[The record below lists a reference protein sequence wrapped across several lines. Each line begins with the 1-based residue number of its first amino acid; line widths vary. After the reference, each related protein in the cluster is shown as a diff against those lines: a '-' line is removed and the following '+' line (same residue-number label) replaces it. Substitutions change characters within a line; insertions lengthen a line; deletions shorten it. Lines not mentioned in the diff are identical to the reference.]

1 VRSSNLCQ
9 IAILFLTLLA
19 AVIVV
24 PAEAQ
29 TVSNKTSSYDF
40 RGESLERVLD
50 TIARDTGI
58 DLVYDPELV
67 RGREVF
73 KRVDDQTLAEMLRLI
88 LSDYDLDYIT
98 LSSGTI
104 VIIQRAADA
113 PAYGTLS
120 GIIVDSRTG
129 EPLPGATVMFAD
141 AAGGTSAGQMGQ
153 FSINKMISGEHTLI
167 FSFVGYRAVTKQIM
181 IPPGR
186 QISETIELRP
196 GPVDISPIVVE
207 AHRPQVY
214 RLEMSQP
221 GNGLSLNDNS
231 WNSGPIRDLSIIPG
245 ITSGVPMAEIALQGG
260 QESEHRVRLDGAPV
274 YSPYSTGRL
283 FNSFSPY
290 AIGSVQVQRAGYDAR
305 EGSQIAGLID
315 LSHDL
320 PTKDRNGLMLQ
331 ADPLSVNARGNL
343 SHSLSDQS
351 SLSVM
356 SVFRTNIWGVYKDP
370 VMEETLRNWDV
381 IDPLITNS
389 VSERIENAEDYV
401 PFNHQSDLSFHDFH
415 AAIRYKANTFNTVT
429 LSVYDSGNSLNTAV
443 LNRSL
448 SGSQSEPY
456 LYAAESY
463 EWKNRMAQLS
473 WSSLPTPRLGVDSQ
487 ISYSRS
493 AFSHGSELGYGIP
506 LQFRANAEGALS
518 SDSGFQFSSVE
529 LPSNVKGNSIEHLV
543 LKSDISYSINPA
555 VDLLGGFQADRVI
568 SSLDSGEKQNPPALF
583 DVTST
588 MLGGYATGSFR
599 FSRYWHLNTGSRFTY
614 LNEAGR
620 LYAEPRV
627 SLQVDSPEAGIGY
640 WSGKISGGLYRQFI
654 NEYRV
659 SNSGATSVVPTFS
672 IWSHAGTLPV
682 PKAFHLTGSWYFEPS
697 DKSTLRVEGYLKWQP
712 VTSITSYRLGSAGN
726 ESDERGRTDIFA
738 ETTEMRASGV
748 GLRYQRS
755 LFGSSLKLLAG
766 YDYSYATI
774 DMETQ
779 FSRTVSTPWNDPHRG
794 QIRALWSVSNDLTL
808 IGKWQGIWGRTWA
821 YRDSYYSYLQIEG
834 QQSAPG
840 FDFSTPDDDRL
851 PYFSQ
856 VDVSTVYSPDIGGIK
871 MEFRLDLINVLNRS
885 NPVDRYLRPVTQD
898 GGGKQYET
906 ADRTLPGF
914 YPTVSIKLSI

>member
-1 VRSSNLCQ
+1 MT
-9 IAILFLTLLA
+9 I
-19 AVIVV
+19 
-24 PAEAQ
+24 PAGAQ
-29 TVSNKTSSYDF
+29 TVTNDKYSFDF

-50 TIARDTGI
+50 TIAKDAKI

-73 KRVDDQTLAEMLRLI
+73 KRIDDQPFTEMLRLI
-88 LSDYDLDYIT
+88 LSDHDLDYIT
-98 LSSGTI
+98 LSSGTV
-104 VIIQRAADA
+104 VIIRRAADA

-120 GIIVDSRTG
+120 GIIVDSQTG

-141 AAGGTSAGQMGQ
+141 AAGGTSTGQMGQ

-167 FSFVGYRAVTKQIM
+167 FSYVGYRAVTKQIR

-186 QISETIELRP
+186 QISEMIELRP

-214 RLEMSQP
+214 RLDMNQP
-221 GNGLSLNDNS
+221 DNGLSLNDNS
-231 WNSGPIRDLSIIPG
+231 WDSSPVRDLSIIPG
-245 ITSGVPMAEIALQGG
+245 ITSGVPMSEIALQGG

-274 YSPYSTGRL
+274 YNPYSIGRL

-290 AIGSVQVQRAGYDAR
+290 AIESVQVRRAGYDAR

-320 PTKDRNGLMLQ
+320 PSKDRKGFMLQ
-331 ADPLSVNARGNL
+331 ANPLSVNARGDL
-343 SHSLSDQS
+343 SHSFSDQS
-351 SLSVM
+351 SFSVM
-356 SVFRTNIWGVYKDP
+356 SLFRTNIWGVYKDP
-370 VMEETLRNWDV
+370 VLEKTLRDWDV

-389 VSERIENAEDYV
+389 VSELIENAEEYV

-415 AAIRYKANTFNTVT
+415 AAVRYKANTFNTVT
-429 LSVYDSGNSLNTAV
+429 LSVYDSGNSLSTAV
-443 LNRSL
+443 LNRSQ
-448 SGSQSEPY
+448 SDSQAEPY
-456 LYAAESY
+456 LYAAEFY

-487 ISYSRS
+487 LSYSRS

-506 LQFRANAEGALS
+506 SQFRANFISALS
-518 SDSGFQFSSVE
+518 NDSGGFQFGSVE
-529 LPSNVKGNSIEHLV
+529 LPSNVNGNSIEHLI
-543 LKSDISYSINPA
+543 LKSDISFSISPT
-555 VDLLGGFQADRVI
+555 VELLGGLQFDHV
-568 SSLDSGEKQNPPALF
+568 SSALNSGDEENVPPLS
-583 DVTST
+583 DVTSS
-588 MLGGYATGSFR
+588 MLSGYSTGSFR
-599 FSRYWHLNTGSRFTY
+599 FGRYWHLNAGSRFTY
-614 LNEAGR
+614 LNETGR
-620 LYAEPRV
+620 VYTEPRI
-627 SLQVDSPEAGIGY
+627 SLQVDRLDPGIGY
-640 WSGKISGGLYRQFI
+640 WSGKISGGVYRQFI

-682 PKAFHLTGSWYFEPS
+682 PKAYHLTGSWYFEPS
-697 DKSTLRVEGYLKWQP
+697 NKSTLRVEGYLKWQP
-712 VTSITSYRLGSAGN
+712 VTSITSYRAASVDN
-726 ESDERGRTDIFA
+726 ESDEPVSTDIFA

-748 GLRYQRS
+748 GIRYQRT
-755 LFGSSLKLLAG
+755 LFGSRLKLLAG
-766 YDYSYATI
+766 YDFSYATI
-774 DMETQ
+774 DMESQ

-794 QIRALWSVSNDLTL
+794 QLRAFWSVSGDLTL

-821 YRDSYYSYLQIEG
+821 YRDSYYSYFKLQNP
-834 QQSAPG
+834 QSAPG

-856 VDVSTVYSPDIGGIK
+856 VDVSAVYSPNIGGVK

-885 NPVDRYLRPVTQD
+885 NPVDRYLRPVTND
-898 GGGKQYET
+898 GGEKQYEP
-906 ADRTLPGF
+906 ADRRLPGF
-914 YPTVSIKLSI
+914 YPTVSIQLSI